1 MNILLLGSGGREH
14 ALAWK
19 ISQSPLLSKLYI
31 APGNPGTQD
40 FGENIN
46 ISPNDFEQVKQT
58 VIKLGISMVV
68 VGPEDPLVNG
78 IHDFFLS
85 DNELK
90 NIPVI
95 GPTKKGAMLEGSKD
109 FSKGFMIRHGIP
121 TARYQSFKA
130 QHKHEA
136 MRFLSELKSPYVLKA
151 DGLAAGKGVVIC
163 QSLSEAEENLNHFFD
178 GAFGEAGKT
187 VIIEEFLHGIEVSV
201 FVLTDGKSYVI
212 LPEAKDYKRIGD
224 GDTGLNT
231 GGMGAVSPVPF
242 FDSIFRLKVE
252 ECIVKPT
259 IKGLAGEGIDYKGFI
274 FVGIMNVN
282 GEPYVIEYNARM
294 GDPET
299 QAVMPRLKT
308 DILEL
313 FVQTA
318 NQELHNAK
326 VEFYDNTTAAVIVVS
341 EGYPG
346 VYKKGVEVSFANSN
360 SHAITFHAGTAIGPN
375 GKLVTSGGRVM
386 ASVGIEKDLRGA
398 LKTAYS
404 NAQEITYDGKYYR
417 TDIGKDLLKNQLP

>member
-19 ISQSPLLSKLYI
+19 INQSPLLKKLYI
-31 APGNPGTQD
+31 APGNPGTQNL
-40 FGENIN
+40 GENIN
-46 ISPNDFEQVKQT
+46 LSPNDFQQVKQA
-58 VIKLGISMVV
+58 VIKYGISMVV

-85 DNELK
+85 NNELK
-90 NIPVI
+90 HIPVI

-109 FSKGFMIRHGIP
+109 FSKGFMVHHGIP

-130 QHKHEA
+130 QHKNEA
-136 MRFLSELKSPYVLKA
+136 IRFLSELKSPYVLKA

-163 QSLSEAEENLNHFFD
+163 ESLSEAEENLNYFFD

-187 VIIEEFLHGIEVSV
+187 VIIEEFLHGVEVSV

-231 GGMGAVSPVPF
+231 GGMGAVSPVYF
-242 FDSIFRLKVE
+242 FDSNFRLKVE
-252 ECIVKPT
+252 ERIIKPT
-259 IKGLAGEGIDYKGFI
+259 IKGLKNEGIDYKGFI

-308 DILEL
+308 DLLEL
-313 FVQTA
+313 FVKTA
-318 NQELHNAK
+318 NQELHNAT
-326 VEFYDNTTAAVIVVS
+326 VEFYDNATVAVILVS
-341 EGYPG
+341 QGYPG
-346 VYKKGVEVSFANSN
+346 TYKKGIEISSTNSEPL
-360 SHAITFHAGTAIGPN
+360 AITFHAGTVINPN
-375 GKLVTSGGRVM
+375 GTLVTCGGRVM
-386 ASVGIEKDLRGA
+386 ASVGIDKDLKAA
-398 LKTAYS
+398 LNIAYS
-404 NAQEITYDGKYYR
+404 NARGINFDGKYYR
-417 TDIGKDLLKNQLP
+417 TDIGKDLLKQDLP

>member
-19 ISQSPLLSKLYI
+19 INQSPLLKKLYI

-40 FGENIN
+40 LGENIN
-46 ISPNDFEQVKQT
+46 LSPNDFQQVKQA
-58 VIKLGISMVV
+58 VIKYGISMVV

-85 DNELK
+85 NDELK
-90 NIPVI
+90 SIPVI

-109 FSKGFMIRHGIP
+109 FSKGFMVRHGIP

-130 QHKHEA
+130 QHKNEA
-136 MRFLSELKSPYVLKA
+136 IRFLSELKSPYVLKA
-151 DGLAAGKGVVIC
+151 DGLAAGKGVIIC
-163 QSLSEAEENLNHFFD
+163 QSLSEAEENLNCFFD

-187 VIIEEFLHGIEVSV
+187 VIIEEYLHGVEVSV

-231 GGMGAVSPVPF
+231 GGMGAVSPVSF
-242 FDSIFRLKVE
+242 FDSNFRLKVE
-252 ECIVKPT
+252 ERIVKPT
-259 IKGLAGEGIDYKGFI
+259 IKGLESEGIDYKGFI
-274 FVGIMNVN
+274 FVGIMNVD

-308 DILEL
+308 DLLEL

-326 VEFYDNTTAAVIVVS
+326 VEFFDNATAAVIIVS
-341 EGYPG
+341 QGYPG
-346 VYKKGVEVSFANSN
+346 AYKKGVEISCANSN
-360 SHAITFHAGTAIGPN
+360 RQAITFHAGTIIGPK
-375 GKLVTSGGRVM
+375 GTLVTCGGRVM
-386 ASVGIEKDLRGA
+386 ASVGIDKDLKGA
-398 LKTAYS
+398 LNIAYS
-404 NAQEITYDGKYYR
+404 NAKGINFEGKCYR
-417 TDIGKDLLKNQLP
+417 TDIGKDLLKKQLP

>member
-19 ISQSPLLSKLYI
+19 INQSPLLKKLYI
-31 APGNPGTQD
+31 APGNPGTQNL
-40 FGENIN
+40 GENIN
-46 ISPNDFEQVKQT
+46 LSPTDFQQVKQA
-58 VIKLGISMVV
+58 VIKYGISMVV

-85 DNELK
+85 NNELK
-90 NIPVI
+90 HIPVI

-109 FSKGFMIRHGIP
+109 FSKGFMVRHGIP
-121 TARYQSFKA
+121 TARYKSFKS
-130 QHKHEA
+130 QHKNEA
-136 MRFLSELKSPYVLKA
+136 IRFLSELQSPYVIKA

-163 QSLSEAEENLNHFFD
+163 ESLREAEENLNCFFD

-187 VIIEEFLHGIEVSV
+187 VIIEEFLHGVEVSV

-231 GGMGAVSPVPF
+231 GGMGAVSPVSF
-242 FDSIFRLKVE
+242 FDSNFRLKVE
-252 ECIVKPT
+252 ERIVKPT
-259 IKGLAGEGIDYKGFI
+259 IKGLESEGINYKGFI

-308 DILEL
+308 DLLEL
-313 FVQTA
+313 LVQTA
-318 NQELHNAK
+318 NQELHNAT
-326 VEFYDNTTAAVIVVS
+326 VEFYNNATAAVIVVS
-341 EGYPG
+341 QGYPG
-346 VYKKGVEVSFANSN
+346 AYKKGIEISYTNSEPQ
-360 SHAITFHAGTAIGPN
+360 AITFHAGTVIDPN
-375 GKLVTSGGRVM
+375 GILVTCGGRVM
-386 ASVGIEKDLRGA
+386 ASVGIDINLKGA
-398 LKTAYS
+398 LNIAYS
-404 NAQEITYDGKYYR
+404 NAKGINFDGKCYR
-417 TDIGKDLLKNQLP
+417 TDIGKDLLKQDLP

>member
-19 ISQSPLLSKLYI
+19 INQSPLLKKLYI
-31 APGNPGTQD
+31 APGNPGTQNL
-40 FGENIN
+40 GENIN
-46 ISPNDFEQVKQT
+46 LSPNDFQQVKQA
-58 VIKLGISMVV
+58 VIKYGISMVV

-85 DNELK
+85 NNELK
-90 NIPVI
+90 HIPVI

-109 FSKGFMIRHGIP
+109 FSKGFMVHHGIP

-130 QHKHEA
+130 QHKNEA
-136 MRFLSELKSPYVLKA
+136 IRFLSELKSPYVLKA

-163 QSLSEAEENLNHFFD
+163 ESLSEAKENLNYFFD

-187 VIIEEFLHGIEVSV
+187 VIIEEFLHGVEVSV

-231 GGMGAVSPVPF
+231 GGMGAVSPVYF
-242 FDSIFRLKVE
+242 FDSNFRLKVE
-252 ECIVKPT
+252 ERIIKPT
-259 IKGLAGEGIDYKGFI
+259 IKGLKNEGIDYKGFI

-308 DILEL
+308 DLLEL
-313 FVQTA
+313 FVKTA
-318 NQELHNAK
+318 NQELHNA
-326 VEFYDNTTAAVIVVS
+326 
-341 EGYPG
+341 
-346 VYKKGVEVSFANSN
+346 
-360 SHAITFHAGTAIGPN
+360 
-375 GKLVTSGGRVM
+375 
-386 ASVGIEKDLRGA
+386 
-398 LKTAYS
+398 
-404 NAQEITYDGKYYR
+404 
-417 TDIGKDLLKNQLP
+417 